1 MGRIMS
7 TAPTK
12 MGEML
17 KRARL
22 ARGWSRAEFSRRAGI
37 SANTIAKYE
46 KAGEPSGQYPSMP
59 RLAAIAAIFELD
71 ARVLLAACAE
81 DQTTAKKLLVT
92 DSVQYKGT
100 DKSFGLALLLR
111 GIFSKD
117 EPIKDSDFHQ
127 KNESEELAEYAQQIE
142 EAASNLGLSL
152 YSNPEIDPIIQSKA
166 KKSPEDD
173 LPSPPSSNP
182 NQTSLTKKEKDRG

>member
-1 MGRIMS
+1 MS
-7 TAPTK
+7 VTPTK

-46 KAGEPSGQYPSMP
+46 KAGEPGGQYPSMP

-81 DQTTAKKLLVT
+81 DQSTAKKLLVADT
-92 DSVQYKGT
+92 VQYKGT
-100 DKSFGLALLLR
+100 DPSFGLAMMLR
-111 GIFSKD
+111 SVLSNN
-117 EPIKDSDFHQ
+117 EPIKDSDFHVDYKSEEFAEVTQ
-127 KNESEELAEYAQQIE
+127 QLEELA
-142 EAASNLGLSL
+142 SNFGLSL
-152 YSNPEIDPIIQSKA
+152 YSNPEIDQIIQSKT
-166 KKSPEDD
+166 KKSPEED

-182 NQTSLTKKEKDRG
+182 NQSSLAEKENEDGST